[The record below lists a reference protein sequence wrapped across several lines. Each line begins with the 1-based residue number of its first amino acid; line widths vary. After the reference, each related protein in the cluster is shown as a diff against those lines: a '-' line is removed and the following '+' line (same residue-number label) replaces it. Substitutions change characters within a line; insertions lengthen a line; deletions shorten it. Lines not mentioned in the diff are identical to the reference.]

1 MTSQFTYKHAW
12 AQLSL
17 TDKILPLAIISAMAL
32 GILLSVY
39 VPSSRSAFDGVTVV
53 GVSLP
58 LAVGLIVMMVP
69 PLCKVQWE
77 SFHRFFSLKTY
88 LRPVVV
94 SVVLNWLVCPL
105 LMFALS
111 WATLFDHAEYRVG
124 IIMIGLARC
133 IAMVL
138 VWNEIA
144 DGDRDLCAVIV
155 IVNSVLQLVLYAPYQ
170 ILFCYVIS
178 GDTSRAAK
186 SGVAYSLVA
195 KSVLFFLGVPLVV
208 GLVVRL
214 GALSTIGAA
223 KYQKSVVPYIS
234 PWAFIGLI
242 YTIVVI
248 FIERGNLFIRE
259 IGSGLRC
266 FVPLV
271 LYFLLAW
278 FGTFFAMRYMDGG
291 PRKQKKQ
298 NKETEIGDDVF
309 SSERSALLCGC
320 EKNIGQSDL
329 TLRWTW
335 RCGAS
340 YAETITQTFT
350 AASNNFELSLAIA
363 ISLYGSG
370 SQELIAATFGPL
382 LEVPILLLLCFVAQY
397 FKLRFLWR
405 DVNSQGRVKHTR
417 EEHCETLE
425 I

>member
-1 MTSQFTYKHAW
+1 MPSNFTWKHAW

-17 TDKILPLAIISAMAL
+17 TEKLLPLAIISAMTL

-39 VPSSRSAFDGVTVV
+39 VPSSRTAFDGEEIV
-53 GVSLP
+53 GVSVP
-58 LAVGLIVMMVP
+58 LAIGLIVMMVP

-77 SFHRFFSLKTY
+77 NFHKFFSLKTY
-88 LRPVVV
+88 LRAILV
-94 SVVLNWLVCPL
+94 SLVLNWLVCPV

-111 WATLFDHAEYRVG
+111 WATLFDHDEYRVG

-144 DGDRDLCAVIV
+144 DGDTDLCAVIV
-155 IVNSVLQLVLYAPYQ
+155 IVNSVLQVVLYAPYQ
-170 ILFCYVIS
+170 ILFCYAIT
-178 GDTSRAAK
+178 GDYSRAAK
-186 SGVAYSLVA
+186 SGVAYSTVA
-195 KSVLFFLGVPLVV
+195 KSVLFFLGVPLAV
-208 GLVVRL
+208 GLVVRIA
-214 GALSTIGAA
+214 ALHTIGAA
-223 KYQKSVVPYIS
+223 KYQKNVMPYIS
-234 PWAFIGLI
+234 PWAFVGLI

-271 LYFLLAW
+271 LYFLIAW
-278 FGTFFAMRYMDGG
+278 FGTFFTMRYLDGG
-291 PRKQKKQ
+291 PK
-298 NKETEIGDDVF
+298 NKNGEEISEG

-320 EKNIGQSDL
+320 EKNIGQSVG
-329 TLRWTW
+329 LRWTW

-340 YAETITQTFT
+340 YAETVTQTFT

-382 LEVPILLLLCFVAQY
+382 LEVPILLVLCFVAQY

-405 DVNSQGRVKHTR
+405 DVDSQGRVRDTT
-417 EEHCETLE
+417 EDNCEIE